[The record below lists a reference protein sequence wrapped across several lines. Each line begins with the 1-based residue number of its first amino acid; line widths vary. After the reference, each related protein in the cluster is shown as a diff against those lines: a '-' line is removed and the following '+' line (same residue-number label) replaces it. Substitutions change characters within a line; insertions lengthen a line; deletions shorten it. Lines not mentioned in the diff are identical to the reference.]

1 MASTVV
7 HLALGVLIAAG
18 LLGDEFDA
26 RSLAVVL
33 VAVAIPDL
41 DAFAGFV
48 LPGGHRALLHS
59 LLLPVGLGALLYHDT
74 TFRERSVVL
83 ARWGERGVRVA
94 WVALAAVVLAAIGLD
109 VVTGDVN
116 LLYPLH
122 DQFYRID
129 GKLVISN
136 QRGIVQTF
144 VEQEAATGTTE
155 TVHVTSGV
163 DPNRGAEPENV
174 ERIFPIVRS
183 GWQLLLVVTSVVVG
197 GVRLRQSR
205 NA

>member
-1 MASTVV
+1 MPSTVV

-48 LPGGHRALLHS
+48 VDGGHRAVLHT
-59 LLLPVGLGALLYHDT
+59 LLLPAGLGALLYYDT
-74 TFRERSVVL
+74 TVRDRSTVL
-83 ARWGERGVRVA
+83 ARWGARGVRVA
-94 WVALAAVVLAAIGLD
+94 WVALAAIVLAAIGLD
-109 VVTGDVN
+109 AVTGDVN
-116 LLYPLH
+116 LFYPLH

-129 GKLVISN
+129 GRLFVSN

-144 VEQEAATGTTE
+144 VEQETATGTTE
-155 TVHVTSGV
+155 SVHVATGV
-163 DPNRGAEPENV
+163 DPNKGAEPENV
-174 ERIFPIVRS
+174 ERIFPIVWA
-183 GWQLLLVVTSVVVG
+183 GWQLLLVVSSVVVG
-197 GVRLRQSR
+197 GVRLRRSR